1 MKKTKTGLHIDVK
14 GKRIEVYTNKE
25 LEKLEEWRDA
35 KPANKDLR
43 NFVKGMNE
51 IGQYV
56 NQLNIENDVL
66 VKRVGMIRA
75 DKNKAIT
82 QLQEQIKDLQN
93 KLKQYEI

>member
-1 MKKTKTGLHIDVK
+1 MTLLQKQSYNLWFNYIA
-14 GKRIEVYTNKE
+14 
-25 LEKLEEWRDA
+25 EKVMQWCDA

-43 NFVKGMNE
+43 NFVKGMKE

-56 NQLNIENDVL
+56 NQLNMDNDVM

-75 DKNKAIT
+75 DKNSTIT
-82 QLQEQIKDLQN
+82 ELQEQITVLQN

>member
-1 MKKTKTGLHIDVK
+1 
-14 GKRIEVYTNKE
+14 
-25 LEKLEEWRDA
+25 
-35 KPANKDLR
+35 
-43 NFVKGMNE
+43 MNE

-75 DKNKAIT
+75 DKNSTIT
-82 QLQEQIKDLQN
+82 ELQEQITVLQN

>member
-1 MKKTKTGLHIDVK
+1 MTLLQKQSYNLWFNHIAETVIK
-14 GKRIEVYTNKE
+14 
-25 LEKLEEWRDA
+25 WRDK

-56 NQLNIENDVL
+56 NQLNMENDVL

-75 DKNKAIT
+75 DKNSTIT
-82 QLQEQIKDLQN
+82 ELQEQIEVLQN

>member
-1 MKKTKTGLHIDVK
+1 
-14 GKRIEVYTNKE
+14 
-25 LEKLEEWRDA
+25 
-35 KPANKDLR
+35 
-43 NFVKGMNE
+43 MNE

>member
-1 MKKTKTGLHIDVK
+1 M
-14 GKRIEVYTNKE
+14 
-25 LEKLEEWRDA
+25 
-35 KPANKDLR
+35 KDLR

-82 QLQEQIKDLQN
+82 QLQEQIEVLQN